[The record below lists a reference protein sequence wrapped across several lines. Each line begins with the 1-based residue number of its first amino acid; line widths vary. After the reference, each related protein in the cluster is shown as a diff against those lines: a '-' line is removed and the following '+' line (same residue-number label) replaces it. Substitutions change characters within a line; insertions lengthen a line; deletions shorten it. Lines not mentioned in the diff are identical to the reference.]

1 MAVGSGSAEIVAK
14 IEEHIEMLEQ
24 MLSFR
29 ARAKSLVNKKL
40 HRFYERWSFQIQST
54 YFLLYSP

>member
-1 MAVGSGSAEIVAK
+1 MAVSSGSAEIAAK
-14 IEEHIEMLEQ
+14 AEAQIEMLEQ

-40 HRFYERWSFQIQST
+40 HRFLSGGAF
-54 YFLLYSP
+54 